1 MRLFAPA
8 HIYRDRDE
16 AAHQLADRL
25 QGYRGRHPLVLGIPR
40 GAVPMAR
47 IVAEALQGDFDVV
60 LVRKL
65 CAPQQ
70 PELAVGAVDETGWT
84 FLSPY
89 AESYGADAA
98 YLAEE
103 KQRQMQTMAQRRARY
118 TRVREPIDPEGRVV
132 IVVDDGLATGA
143 TMLAALHGLRSRHP
157 ARLICAVPVASL
169 SALEAVR
176 PLADDVVC
184 LQTPAGFD
192 AVGQYYLSFP
202 QVDDDEVEALLKS

>member
-1 MRLFAPA
+1 MPTGRARSCLFNAQEVQQVLRSMAADLAP
-8 HIYRDRDE
+8 
-16 AAHQLADRL
+16 LADAL
-25 QGYRGRHPLVLGIPR
+25 AAQLVSG
-40 GAVPMAR
+40 
-47 IVAEALQGDFDVV
+47 QGDFDVV
-60 LVRKL
+60 LMRKL

-143 TMLAALHGLRSRHP
+143 TML
-157 ARLICAVPVASL
+157 

-184 LQTPAGFD
+184 LQAPAGFD